1 MVTQVSATSTIR
13 IGSRV
18 YLRNAVAGEPG
29 CVRLIDARGFAHVEW
44 VDLPEIGRFTK
55 HQIDTLEI
63 DTGFQVT
70 QLGLDF
76 GEMAA

>member
-1 MVTQVSATSTIR
+1 MVTHVSATNTIR

-29 CVRLIDARGFAHVEW
+29 CVRQIDPRGFAHVEW
-44 VDLPEIGRFTK
+44 VDMPEIARLTK
-55 HQIDTLEI
+55 HKIETLEI
-63 DTGFQVT
+63 DTGFHVA

-76 GEMAA
+76 GEFAA

>member
-1 MVTQVSATSTIR
+1 MVTHVSATNTIR

-29 CVRLIDARGFAHVEW
+29 CVRQIDDRGFAQVEW
-44 VDLPEIGRFTK
+44 IDMPEIGHFTK
-55 HQIDTLEI
+55 HRIDTLEI
-63 DTGFQVT
+63 DTGFEVR

-76 GEMAA
+76 TELAA